1 MDFDPVS
8 DYPLGSRRP
17 ELVRTP
23 SGLGLDELT
32 LDAVRSGTLG
42 PEELRATPETLR
54 RQSAVALAA
63 GRTQLADNLARAA
76 ELATVPSATIL
87 EIYTALRPHRSSAEE
102 LEAWAARLET
112 ELEAPLCA
120 AFVREAAAACAARGL
135 LGMSRSARRSERF
148 LSREQREL
156 RRELL
161 ISPYPE
167 LGLVAMDGPND
178 PEPSL
183 AVEEGRVVEMDGRRA
198 EDFDVIDRFV
208 AANGLDLEVAAE
220 AAALGDDAIARRL
233 VDVDV
238 PRAELVRLSRGL
250 TPARLARV
258 VSKLDPVELMFALKK
273 LRARRTPAN
282 QAHVTNLKENP
293 ALLAADAAEA
303 GARGF
308 AEVETTVGVSRYAP
322 LNAIAILVGSQTGRP
337 GVMTQCAVEERR
349 NLQLAIQGL
358 VTYAETLSV
367 YGTEPVFV
375 DGDDT
380 PWSKAFLAS
389 AYASRGVK
397 VRFTSGGG
405 SEALMG
411 HAQGYSMLYLE
422 ARCLAAIRAAGSQ
435 GVQNGSISCVAL
447 VLSVP
452 GGVRE
457 ILAENV
463 LAAWLDL
470 EVASGNDAIASHS
483 PIRKTAKLMG
493 QFLPGTDFVTSGY
506 SVMPKEDNTFGG
518 GNYDADD
525 LEEWLTIQRDWQ
537 VDAGIEPVAED
548 DVLAVRAKG
557 ARAVQAVFAGLG
569 FPPVTDEEVEA
580 ATYGYASRDLPDRD
594 RAADVAAADR
604 VLEEG
609 ISALDV
615 VRELDRAGFA
625 DVAEAVLAM
634 QRQRVSADY
643 LQTSAV
649 IEPDGTV
656 RSAVSDPNRYE
667 GPGTGYRLEG
677 ERWEL
682 LQQLPYVL
690 DPAEKAVVRWRR
702 VCYSDNTHCDSRD
715 SVGRGSGRRR
725 PGVRRRTARDDQ
737 RTPARRRCCALLRT
751 ASAKAA
757 ASRRLVRVRRVSDV
771 AFIGHDGAKLSGSGV
786 AIGLAVEGH
795 RGHPPRGSAAARQPR
810 ALRDVAAL
818 LARVLPGDRVGTPPP
833 MRSAVRSG
841 RCRQSS
847 TTSPARS

>member
-1 MDFDPVS
+1 
-8 DYPLGSRRP
+8 
-17 ELVRTP
+17 
-23 SGLGLDELT
+23 
-32 LDAVRSGTLG
+32 
-42 PEELRATPETLR
+42 
-54 RQSAVALAA
+54 
-63 GRTQLADNLARAA
+63 
-76 ELATVPSATIL
+76 
-87 EIYTALRPHRSSAEE
+87 
-102 LEAWAARLET
+102 
-112 ELEAPLCA
+112 
-120 AFVREAAAACAARGL
+120 
-135 LGMSRSARRSERF
+135 MSRRRSERF

-161 ISPYPE
+161 ISPYPA

-183 AVEEGRVVEMDGRRA
+183 VVEQGRVVQMDGRRA
-198 EDFDVIDRFV
+198 EDFDVIDRFLARRGMEV
-208 AANGLDLEVAAE
+208 DAALEVQ
-220 AAALGDDAIARRL
+220 ALTDDEIARRL
-233 VDVDV
+233 VDVDE
-238 PRAELVRLSRGL
+238 PRKNLVRISRGL
-250 TPARLARV
+250 TPARLARIAAQ
-258 VSKLDPVELMFALKK
+258 LDPVEMMFALKK
-273 LRARRTPAN
+273 LRARRAPAN
-282 QAHVTNLKENP
+282 QAHVTNLKDNP
-293 ALLAADAAEA
+293 ALLAADAAEDA
-303 GARGF
+303 ARGF

-483 PIRKTAKLMG
+483 EIRKTAKLMG

-506 SVMPKEDNTFGG
+506 SVMPREDNTFGG

-525 LEEWLTIQRDWQ
+525 LDEWMTAQRDWQ

-548 DVLAVRAKG
+548 EVLAVRAKA
-557 ARAVQAVFAGLG
+557 ARAVQGVFAGLG
-569 FPPVTDEEVEA
+569 FPSVTDEEVEA
-580 ATYGYASRDLPDRD
+580 ATYCYASRDLPDRD

-604 VLEEG
+604 VMDG
-609 ISALDV
+609 AVSALDV
-615 VRELDRAGFA
+615 VHELDRAGFT
-625 DVAEAVLAM
+625 DVAEAVLGM

-643 LQTSAV
+643 LQTSAI

-656 RSAVSDPNRYE
+656 RSAVSDPNQYA

-690 DPAEKAVVRWRR
+690 DPREQASSKEAL
-702 VCYSDNTHCDSRD
+702 STIQTTHIANL
-715 SVGRGSGRRR
+715 G
-725 PGVRRRTARDDQ
+725 
-737 RTPARRRCCALLRT
+737 T
-751 ASAKAA
+751 ASD
-757 ASRRLVRVRRVSDV
+757 DV
-771 AFIGHDGAKLSGSGV
+771 VIAVGPAFAD
-786 AIGLAVEGH
+786 
-795 RGHPPRGSAAARQPR
+795 
-810 ALRDVAAL
+810 
-818 LARVLPGDRVGTPPP
+818 
-833 MRSAVRSG
+833 
-841 RCRQSS
+841 
-847 TTSPARS
+847 

>member
-1 MDFDPVS
+1 
-8 DYPLGSRRP
+8 
-17 ELVRTP
+17 
-23 SGLGLDELT
+23 
-32 LDAVRSGTLG
+32 
-42 PEELRATPETLR
+42 
-54 RQSAVALAA
+54 
-63 GRTQLADNLARAA
+63 
-76 ELATVPSATIL
+76 
-87 EIYTALRPHRSSAEE
+87 
-102 LEAWAARLET
+102 
-112 ELEAPLCA
+112 
-120 AFVREAAAACAARGL
+120 
-135 LGMSRSARRSERF
+135 MSLRRSERF
-148 LSREQREL
+148 VAREQREL

-183 AVEEGRVVEMDGRRA
+183 VVEGGRVVELDGRRA
-198 EDFDVIDRFV
+198 DDFDVIDRFV
-208 AANGLDLEVAAE
+208 ACYGLDLAVAAE
-220 AAALGDDAIARRL
+220 AAGLEDDEIARRL

-238 PRAELVRLSRGL
+238 KREELVRLSRGL

-258 VSKLDPVELMFALKK
+258 VSRLDPVELMFALKK
-273 LRARRTPAN
+273 LRARRAPAN

-303 GARGF
+303 AARGF
-308 AEVETTVGVSRYAP
+308 AELETTVGVSRYAP

-411 HAQGYSMLYLE
+411 HAEGCSMLYLE

-483 PIRKTAKLMG
+483 EIRKTAKLMG

-506 SVMPKEDNTFGG
+506 SVMPREDNTFGG
-518 GNYDADD
+518 GNYDGDD
-525 LEEWLTIQRDWQ
+525 LEEWLTVQRDWQ

-548 DVLAVRAKG
+548 AVLAVRAKA
-557 ARAVQAVFAGLG
+557 ARAIQAVFAGLG
-569 FPPVTDEEVEA
+569 FPPVTDQEVER
-580 ATYGYASRDLPDRD
+580 ATYGYASRDLPERD

-604 VLEEG
+604 VFDER

-615 VRELDRAGFA
+615 VRELDAAGFT
-625 DVAEAVLAM
+625 DVAEAVLGM

-643 LQTSAV
+643 LQTSA
-649 IEPDGTV
+649 IIQPDGTV
-656 RSAVSDPNRYE
+656 CSAVSDPNEYS

-690 DPAEKAVVRWRR
+690 DPREAASDVVSSVEATSPALVGEASDDVVIAVGPAFADGLRETINGLPHEEVLRA
-702 VCYSDNTHCDSRD
+702 VAD
-715 SVGRGSGRRR
+715 
-725 PGVRRRTARDDQ
+725 GVREGGAVPRF
-737 RTPARRRCCALLRT
+737 
-751 ASAKAA
+751 
-757 ASRRLVRVRRVSDV
+757 VRVRRVSDV

-786 AIGLAVEGH
+786 AVGLQSKGTAVIH
-795 RGHPPRGSAAARQPR
+795 RADLQPLDNLELFGMSPLYSLDSYRAMGRNAAAYALGHAVGPVPTTLDNFAR
-810 ALRDVAAL
+810 AKLIVRTTLLHARETAA
-818 LARVLPGDRVGTPPP
+818 AVPGAGPVELEL
-833 MRSAVRSG
+833 S
-841 RCRQSS
+841 
-847 TTSPARS
+847 